1 MDHFRSLIKLEEE
14 RLSSHTIPMKRSIE
28 PASVNLNNGYDSIM
42 SGLELLPSCD
52 MEKIMDK
59 KSVMIAIKNDEL
71 MYKCSDCY
79 LQFQD
84 EKDIKVH
91 LLNKNCFQESDF
103 FTSPA
108 AQHLKFYEH
117 GLGVA
122 IGREKVKCT
131 VVTERINGL
140 VAVTKM
146 KIPAMSTSS
155 LSNCYHVA
163 RGRGGY
169 FSFDVVYNSKKIH
182 IIL

>member
-1 MDHFRSLIKLEEE
+1 MNHIRALIKLEEE
-14 RLSSHTIPMKRSIE
+14 RFSSCSIPVKGGVES
-28 PASVNLNNGYDSIM
+28 ASVNFNNDYNPIM

-52 MEKIMDK
+52 MEKMMDK
-59 KSVMIAIKNDEL
+59 KSVTIAIKNDEL
-71 MYKCSDCY
+71 IYKCSDCFQ
-79 LQFQD
+79 QFKN

-91 LLNKNCFQESDF
+91 LLNENCFQEDDF

-108 AQHLKFYEH
+108 AQHLRFYEH
-117 GLGVA
+117 RLGEA
-122 IGREKVKCT
+122 IGREKVICT
-131 VVTERINGL
+131 VITERVNGL

-146 KIPAMSTSS
+146 KIPTVSTSS

-163 RGRGGY
+163 RGRGGC